1 LSRNMNVRNLWTN
14 RQAAVSVEFVA
25 ISIVLFIFI
34 FFLSDLVLRQA
45 MIGKLDRVSYSVS
58 GVLRERIQ
66 LFDAREELNQQDVDL
81 TLDLAKKMLSD
92 MVENADLSSMGIVVE
107 EMHFKDPISLGDTSK
122 VVSKYKRWTSGNTS
136 SECSPPEA
144 LNQLTQ
150 LTPKGSYGRWVPL
163 YQVTVCLPTISWFT
177 RLTSKEQTPLMS
189 SFAIVMLR

>member
-1 LSRNMNVRNLWTN
+1 MINSGGGAGDYKSMPIARYQVEYHYHPIFFPFPGFWANNFLNREVIFVGNMNVRNLWTN

-81 TLDLAKKMLSD
+81 TLIWQRKCCRIWSKM
-92 MVENADLSSMGIVVE
+92 
-107 EMHFKDPISLGDTSK
+107 PI
-122 VVSKYKRWTSGNTS
+122 
-136 SECSPPEA
+136 
-144 LNQLTQ
+144 
-150 LTPKGSYGRWVPL
+150 
-163 YQVTVCLPTISWFT
+163 
-177 RLTSKEQTPLMS
+177 
-189 SFAIVMLR
+189 

>member
-1 LSRNMNVRNLWTN
+1 MFRNMNVQNLWTD
-14 RQAAVSVEFVA
+14 RRAAVSVEFVL
-25 ISIVLFIFI
+25 ISIALFFFI

-45 MIGKLDRVSYSVS
+45 MTGKLDRVVYSLS

-66 LFDAREELNQQDVDL
+66 LFDARENLSQQDVDTSL
-81 TLDLAKKMLSD
+81 SLAKRMLTD
-92 MVENADLSSMGIVVE
+92 MTENADLSDLQLVVE
-107 EMHFKDPISLGDTSK
+107 EVHFKDPISLGDTSK
-122 VVSKYKRWTSGNTS
+122 EISMYKQWTSGNS
-136 SECSPPEA
+136 KGECAPPKA

-177 RLTSKEQTPLMS
+177 RLTSVGQTPQMS

>member
-1 LSRNMNVRNLWTN
+1 LFRNMNVQNLWTD
-14 RQAAVSVEFVA
+14 RKAAVAVEFVL
-25 ISIVLFIFI
+25 ISIALFLFL

-66 LFDAREELNQQDVDL
+66 LFEGREELQQNDIDAAL
-81 TLDLAKKMLSD
+81 GLAKRMLKD
-92 MVENADLSSMGIVVE
+92 MTESADLSQLQMVVE
-107 EMHFKDPISLGDTSK
+107 ELHFDDPVRLGDTSK
-122 VVSKYKRWTSGNTS
+122 VIKIYKSWRSGS
-136 SECSPPEA
+136 GKAQCSPPQP

-177 RLTSKEQTPLMS
+177 RLTSTEQTPTMS

>member
-1 LSRNMNVRNLWTN
+1 MNVRNLWTN

-81 TLDLAKKMLSD
+81 TLDLAKKMLS
-92 MVENADLSSMGIVVE
+92 
-107 EMHFKDPISLGDTSK
+107 
-122 VVSKYKRWTSGNTS
+122 
-136 SECSPPEA
+136 
-144 LNQLTQ
+144 
-150 LTPKGSYGRWVPL
+150 
-163 YQVTVCLPTISWFT
+163 
-177 RLTSKEQTPLMS
+177 
-189 SFAIVMLR
+189 